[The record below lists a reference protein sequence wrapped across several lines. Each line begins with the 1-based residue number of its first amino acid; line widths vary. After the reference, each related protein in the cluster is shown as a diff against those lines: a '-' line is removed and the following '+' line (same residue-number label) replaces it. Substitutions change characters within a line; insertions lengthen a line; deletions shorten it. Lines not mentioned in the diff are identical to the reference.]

1 MYSFNYLIN
10 SFMWYLKHD
19 KRGAVTVEFVVLT
32 AAVVLIATATV
43 ATFHQ
48 NVDNKVDTIAL

>member
-1 MYSFNYLIN
+1 
-10 SFMWYLKHD
+10 MWYLKQD

-32 AAVVLIATATV
+32 AAVVLITTATV